1 MTTPCL
7 ICLEGTSGKE
17 EYHPACLEMLF
28 GTGTLPVLDVEL
40 AKLYSLAAS
49 KMAGKMSISGAQEKV
64 SLTLSRDRSAL
75 EVASTGGRYILK
87 PETSR
92 FSSVPQNEQLTMLLA
107 RLVGIEVPPF
117 GLVKLKDGAT
127 AYIIRRFDRLDDG
140 SKLQVEDFCQLA
152 GKRLRD
158 KYDGSAELCVRILR
172 RYASEPLIEIRKL
185 YQLLLFCWWTQNGD
199 MHLKNFSLITTRD
212 GIRRLSPAYDLV
224 CTRLVIPNDTL
235 AMPIG
240 GRDRNLT
247 RRKWLNFA
255 DYCQIPEKAA
265 KRVISEQIKAL
276 KPALHLISASYLPDD
291 MKQQYQ
297 DIVRENT
304 DILAA

>member
-17 EYHPACLEMLF
+17 EYHPACLETLF